1 MEHNKETYIKFS
13 IDKEEILISTEFDN
27 SKDIFYLIRCIS
39 NTSLLQA
46 ILQATMEFLAKN
58 DRMSEAVAF
67 QKAFIEAV
75 AKSLEDINSKF
86 FLKLES
92 NDSDEELPIVDPE
105 DVCSIGGG
113 TKDA

>member
-1 MEHNKETYIKFS
+1 MEQDKENYIKFS
-13 IDKEEILISTEFDN
+13 IDKDEILVTTEFDN
-27 SKDIFYLIRCIS
+27 SKDILHLVRCIS
-39 NTSLLQA
+39 NTSLLGV
-46 ILQATMEFLAKN
+46 ILQATLEFLAKN
-58 DRMSEAVAF
+58 DRMSEVVAF

-105 DVCSIGGG
+105 DVFSIGGG
-113 TKDA
+113 VKDA